1 MLRRTR
7 PTVESL
13 EAKALL
19 SGLAYSV
26 TTDKSSYTLGQPVQM
41 TFTETNISNQ
51 NVNITLGPSMEGFQ
65 VIHDGVTVWASNE
78 GINPFILYEMTLKPG
93 QSYTLKA
100 TWNGQQDEGEPT
112 SPVGSFTVTN
122 ELAPPSAASAAITIT
137 PGTLSTPSFLPL
149 ASSSAP
155 FGTGNPDLA
164 TAEVKGL
171 YSTILG
177 RSPDPAGM
185 AANLKALQA
194 GATVTQLAQV
204 MLHSTEYESNIVAS
218 DYKTYLGRS
227 GLPTEINAWVAQM
240 QAGATAEQ
248 VAAGFL
254 MSNESLAAHPDN
266 TSFVQNLYSEV
277 LGRSPSAT
285 ELSNGVSE
293 LSVGGSRAAVV
304 SELLSSTW
312 TNASEVDSL
321 YQSTLGRFGETAGID
336 AAIAALQPGKF
347 SLSDL
352 AASLFGSVEYAA
364 RAKQTVG

>member
-1 MLRRTR
+1 
-7 PTVESL
+7 
-13 EAKALL
+13 
-19 SGLAYSV
+19 
-26 TTDKSSYTLGQPVQM
+26 
-41 TFTETNISNQ
+41 
-51 NVNITLGPSMEGFQ
+51 
-65 VIHDGVTVWASNE
+65 VTVWASNE

-93 QSYTLKA
+93 QSYTLKG
-100 TWNGQQDEGEPT
+100 TWNGLQDEGEPT

-149 ASSSAP
+149 TSSSAP
-155 FGTGNPDLA
+155 FGTGNPNLA

-185 AANLKALQA
+185 AADLKALQG
-194 GATVTQLAQV
+194 GATVTQLAQG
-204 MLHSTEYESNIVAS
+204 MLHSAEYESDLVAS
-218 DYKTYLGRS
+218 DYKTFLGRT
-227 GLPTEINAWVAQM
+227 GLPAEINAWVARM

-254 MSNESLAAHPDN
+254 MSNESLSAHSDN
-266 TSFVQNLYSEV
+266 STFVQNLYREV

-293 LSVGGSRAAVV
+293 LSVRGSRAILV
-304 SELLSSTW
+304 SGLLTSAW
-312 TNASEVDSL
+312 TDLSEVDSI
-321 YQSTLGRFGETAGID
+321 YQSTLGRLGDPAGID
-336 AAIAALQPGKF
+336 AAIAAIQAGNL

-352 AASLFGSVEYAA
+352 AANLFGSPEYAA